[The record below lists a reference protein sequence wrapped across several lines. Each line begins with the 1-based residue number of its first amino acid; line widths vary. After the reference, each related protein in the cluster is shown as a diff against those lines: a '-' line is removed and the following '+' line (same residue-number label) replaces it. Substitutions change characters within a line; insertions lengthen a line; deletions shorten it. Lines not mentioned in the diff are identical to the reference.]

1 MNKIKEIVFDMDGT
15 LASTYTVP
23 NWLEKLRAYDP
34 TPYQTAEPL
43 VDMAELGCLL
53 RSLQNCG
60 INVAVITWLSKEPN
74 KQYDDK
80 VRKAKRAWLKSY
92 GFPFDTLRC
101 VAYGTPKHKIEAA
114 RLAADEEALIFD
126 DDARV
131 RRDWDLGGAIDP
143 TTTNILD
150 VLKEILDGLE

>member
-1 MNKIKEIVFDMDGT
+1 MIKEIVFDMDGT
-15 LASTYTVP
+15 IADLYGVE
-23 NWLEKLRAYDP
+23 NWLPKLRAYDP

-43 VDMAELGCLL
+43 VDMAELVCLL

-74 KQYDDK
+74 KQYDDE

-92 GFPFDTLRC
+92 GFPFDSLRC

-150 VLKEILDGLE
+150 VLKEILRGLE

>member
-1 MNKIKEIVFDMDGT
+1 MIKEICFDLDGT
-15 LASTYTVP
+15 LVGLYDVP
-23 NWLEKLRAYDP
+23 NWLDMLRAFDP

-60 INVAVITWLSKEPN
+60 INIAVITWLSKEPN
-74 KQYDDK
+74 KQYDDE

-92 GFPFDTLRC
+92 GFPFDSLRC

-114 RLAADEEALIFD
+114 RLADDEEALLFD
-126 DDARV
+126 DDAGV
-131 RRDWDLGGAIDP
+131 RRDWNLGGAIDP

-150 VLKEILDGLE
+150 VLKEILNGLE

>member
-1 MNKIKEIVFDMDGT
+1 MIKEICFDLDGT
-15 LASTYTVP
+15 LVGLYDVP
-23 NWLEKLRAYDP
+23 NWLDMLRAFDP

-74 KQYDDK
+74 KQYDDE

-92 GFPFDTLRC
+92 GFPFDSLRC

-114 RLAADEEALIFD
+114 RLADDEEALLFD
-126 DDARV
+126 DDAGV

-150 VLKEILDGLE
+150 VLKEILSGLE

>member
-1 MNKIKEIVFDMDGT
+1 MIKELCFDMDNTICG
-15 LASTYTVP
+15 LYNVP
-23 NWLEKLRAYDP
+23 NWLPMLRAYDP
-34 TPYQTAEPL
+34 TPYQIAEPL
-43 VDMAELGCLL
+43 IDMAELACLL

-60 INVAVITWLSKEPN
+60 IKVAVITWLSKESN
-74 KQYDDK
+74 KQYDDE
-80 VRKAKRAWLKSY
+80 VRKAKRAWLKEY

-131 RRDWDLGGAIDP
+131 RRDWNLGGAIDP

>member
-1 MNKIKEIVFDMDGT
+1 MIKEIVFDMDGT
-15 LASTYTVP
+15 IADLYSVE
-23 NWLEKLRAYDP
+23 NWLPKLRAYDP

-74 KQYDDK
+74 KQYDDE

-92 GFPFDTLRC
+92 GFPFDSLRC

-150 VLKEILDGLE
+150 VLKEILSGLE

>member
-15 LASTYTVP
+15 LAATYNVP

-43 VDMAELGCLL
+43 VDMAELACLL

-60 INVAVITWLSKEPN
+60 IKVAVITWLSKESN
-74 KQYDDK
+74 KQYDDE
-80 VRKAKRAWLKSY
+80 VRKAKRAWLKEY

-131 RRDWDLGGAIDP
+131 RRDWNLGGAIDP
-143 TTTNILD
+143 TTTNILE
-150 VLKEILDGLE
+150 VLKEILSGLE

>member
-1 MNKIKEIVFDMDGT
+1 MIKELCFDLDGT
-15 LASTYTVP
+15 LVGLYNVP
-23 NWLEKLRAYDP
+23 NWLEMLRAYDP
-34 TPYQTAEPL
+34 TPYEVAEPL
-43 VDMAELGCLL
+43 IDMAELGCLL

-74 KQYDDK
+74 KQYDDE

-92 GFPFDTLRC
+92 GFPFDSLRC
-101 VAYGTPKHKIEAA
+101 VAYGTPKHKIEEP
-114 RLAADEEALIFD
+114 RLKEDEEALLFD

-143 TTTNILD
+143 TTTNILE
-150 VLKEILDGLE
+150 VLKEILNGLE

>member
-1 MNKIKEIVFDMDGT
+1 MIKEIVFDMDGT
-15 LASTYTVP
+15 IADLYGVE
-23 NWLEKLRAYDP
+23 NWLPKLRAYDP

-60 INVAVITWLSKEPN
+60 INIAVITWLSKEPN
-74 KQYDDK
+74 KQYDDE

-114 RLAADEEALIFD
+114 RLTDDEEALIFD
-126 DDARV
+126 DDANV
-131 RRDWDLGGAIDP
+131 RREWDLGGAIDP
-143 TTTNILD
+143 TNTDMLE
-150 VLKEILDGLE
+150 VLKEILNGLE

>member
-1 MNKIKEIVFDMDGT
+1 MIKEIVFDMDGSIAD
-15 LASTYTVP
+15 LYGVDH
-23 NWLEKLRAYDP
+23 WLEMLRAYDT
-34 TPYQTAEPL
+34 TPYRIAEPM
-43 VDMAELGCLL
+43 VDMTELGCLL

-60 INVAVITWLSKEPN
+60 IKVTVITWLSKEPN
-74 KQYDDK
+74 KEYDK
-80 VRKAKRAWLKSY
+80 ATRKAKREWLKSY
-92 GFPFDTLRC
+92 GFPFDSFHG

-143 TTTNILD
+143 TKVDILE
-150 VLKEILDGLE
+150 VLKEILNGLE

>member
-1 MNKIKEIVFDMDGT
+1 
-15 LASTYTVP
+15 
-23 NWLEKLRAYDP
+23 
-34 TPYQTAEPL
+34 
-43 VDMAELGCLL
+43 MAELACLL

-60 INVAVITWLSKEPN
+60 VNVAVITWLSKEPN
-74 KQYDDK
+74 KQYDDE
-80 VRKAKRAWLKSY
+80 VRKAKRAWLKEY

-150 VLKEILDGLE
+150 VLKEILSGLE

>member
-1 MNKIKEIVFDMDGT
+1 MIKEIVFDMDGT
-15 LASTYTVP
+15 IADLYGVE
-23 NWLEKLRAYDP
+23 NWLSKLRSYDP

-43 VDMAELGCLL
+43 VDMTELACLL

-60 INVAVITWLSKEPN
+60 VNVAVITWLSKEPN
-74 KQYDDK
+74 KQYDDE
-80 VRKAKRAWLKSY
+80 VRKAKRAWLKEY

-101 VAYGTPKHKIEAA
+101 VAYGTPKHKIEAT

-131 RRDWDLGGAIDP
+131 RRDWNLGGAIDP

-150 VLKEILDGLE
+150 VLKEILSGLE

>member
-1 MNKIKEIVFDMDGT
+1 MIKEIVFDMDGT
-15 LASTYTVP
+15 IADLYGVE
-23 NWLEKLRAYDP
+23 NWLPKLRAYDP

-43 VDMAELGCLL
+43 VDMAELACLL
-53 RSLQNCG
+53 RSLKNCG

-74 KQYDDK
+74 KQYDDE

-150 VLKEILDGLE
+150 VLREILNGLE